1 MTRTTKE
8 QFIDFAGDEPEEQD
22 KRDAARYRLLRRGQ
36 HWSVVNGIGDNLR
49 AEQLDK
55 VVDDVIAISAMR
67 RAASTNGKVTP

>member
-8 QFIDFAGDEPEEQD
+8 QLIEFAGDEPEEQD
-22 KRDAARYRLLRRGQ
+22 KRDAERYRWLRRGQ

-55 VVDDVIAISAMR
+55 AVDDVIAISAMR
-67 RAASTNGKVTP
+67 RAASTSGKVTP